1 MVNPKSQTSDP
12 KTVEQLQS
20 MLATAQQLAGERHPA
35 LEGDIQIVLAI
46 LVDKLR
52 RLDPAGS
59 YPHQVEYE

>member
-1 MVNPKSQTSDP
+1 MEHPNSQTSNP
-12 KTVEQLQS
+12 KTVEHLKR
-20 MLATAQQLAGERHPA
+20 MLATAQQLAGEHHPA

>member
-1 MVNPKSQTSDP
+1 MEHPNSHTSNP
-12 KTVEQLQS
+12 KTVEHLQS

-52 RLDPAGS
+52 RLDPAGC